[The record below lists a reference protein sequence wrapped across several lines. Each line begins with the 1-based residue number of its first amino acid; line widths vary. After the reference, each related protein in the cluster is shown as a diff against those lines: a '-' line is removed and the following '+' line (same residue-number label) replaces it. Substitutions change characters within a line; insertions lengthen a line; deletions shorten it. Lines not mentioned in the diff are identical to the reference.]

1 MQSFLQLVA
10 RDLYAKIG
18 NDLSR
23 TALVFPNKRANLFF
37 NDYLAGESDRPIWSP
52 AAMSISDLFQKLSVQ
67 KAGDPIRLVCEL
79 YKVFIEET
87 QSRETL
93 DDFYFWGELLISD
106 FDDVDKN
113 LVDANKLFGNLQDL
127 RNLTDDYEFLDN
139 EQEEAI
145 RQFFRNF
152 SIERRTELK
161 EKFIS
166 LWDKLGTIY
175 RRYRENLEQ
184 LGIAYEGMLYR
195 NVIEQLDTDRLKYD
209 KYVFVGFNVLNKVES
224 EFFRQLQKAGK
235 AMFYWDYDIFY
246 TRQIKK
252 HEAGE
257 FINRNL
263 KDFPNEL
270 PESCFD
276 SLRKPKKIRYISA
289 PTENAQARF
298 LPEWLKTI
306 ADSYSPAIEKENISD
321 RQATGKDIQT
331 AEESRQTIE
340 EYRQATGK
348 DIQTAEEGRKA
359 TEEDIQTI
367 KIDKQAT
374 QENRQ
379 ATEDI
384 QAAEEKENAVVLCN
398 ESLLLPVLHSIPQ
411 EVKNVNIT
419 MGFPLAQ
426 TPVYSFINAVMEL
439 QTNGYRP
446 DTGRFTYET
455 VSAVLKHPYTRQLS
469 AKADGIE
476 RELTKTNRFY
486 PLPSELKQDDFLAKL
501 FTPRNGISE
510 LCGYLIE
517 LIRDISVLYRTE
529 NEYNDI
535 FNQLYRES
543 LFQSYLK
550 INRLYSLSE
559 SGELSIRP
567 GTLRKLLTKVLTSSN
582 IPFHGEPA
590 IGMQIMGV
598 LETRNLDFRNLIM
611 LSLNEGQLPKSG
623 GESSFIP
630 YNLRK
635 AFGMTTIEHKNA
647 VYAYYF
653 YRLIQRVENIT
664 LLYNT
669 SSDGLN
675 RGEESRFMLQLLVE
689 GPHEIT
695 REYLEAGQS
704 PQNSQEIKI
713 PKTKETLERL
723 YRIYDAGNP
732 KSAVLSPSALNAY
745 LDCRL
750 KFYYRYVAGL
760 KAPDEVS
767 AEIDSALFGTIFHRS
782 AELVYT
788 DLTANGQQIRKEEL
802 ERLLHNEVK
811 LQNYV
816 DSAFKEKF
824 FKVGPEEKP
833 EYNGIQL
840 INSKVITSYLKQLLR
855 NDLQYA
861 PFEMVAMEKSVSETI
876 TIQTGQRPFTLRL
889 GGTIDRMDAKEDTLR
904 IVDYKTGG
912 SPKTPANIEQ
922 LFTPAEARP
931 NYIFQTF
938 LYAAIMCRQQPLK
951 VAPALLYIHR
961 ASSESYSPVIEMG
974 EPRQPKIPVNNFA
987 FFEDEFRGRLQ
998 ALLEEIFNEK
1008 EPFTQTEDTKK
1019 CSYCDFKAICK
1030 R

>member
-175 RRYRENLEQ
+175 HRYRENLEQ

-306 ADSYSPAIEKENISD
+306 ADSYSPVIEKENTGDRQVAQENRQTTENIQAAGKD
-321 RQATGKDIQT
+321 RQA
-331 AEESRQTIE
+331 A
-340 EYRQATGK
+340 
-348 DIQTAEEGRKA
+348 
-359 TEEDIQTI
+359 EEDIQAI
-367 KIDKQAT
+367 KIDKQAV

-379 ATEDI
+379 TIKDIQAARKDRQTTQEDI
-384 QAAEEKENAVVLCN
+384 QTAEEKENAVVLCN

-653 YRLIQRVENIT
+653 YRLIQRAENIT

-788 DLTANGQQIRKEEL
+788 DLTANGRQIRKEEL

-876 TIQTGQRPFTLRL
+876 TIQTGQKPFTLRL

-938 LYAAIMCRQQPLK
+938 LYAAIMCRKQPLK